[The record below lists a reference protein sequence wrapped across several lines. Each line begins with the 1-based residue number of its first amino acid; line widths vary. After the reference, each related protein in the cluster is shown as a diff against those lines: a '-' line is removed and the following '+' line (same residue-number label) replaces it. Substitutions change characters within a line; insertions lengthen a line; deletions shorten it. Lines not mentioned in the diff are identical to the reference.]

1 MHKLLQ
7 AIDLEKAYGAL
18 KVLKGVS
25 IEIEKGAFVA
35 IVGPS
40 GAGKSTLLHLLGSLD
55 KADKGSLSIN
65 GQSIEKMSAA
75 KQAAFRNKHIGFVFQ
90 SHHLL
95 PEFTALENAAMPLW
109 IGGLDKKKAEAE
121 AARVLKMVG
130 LEHRMDHKPTA
141 LSGGEQ
147 QRVAIARAIIQKP
160 EIIFADEPTGNLDTG
175 TAAEINRIFL
185 DLVQQ
190 HGITLVIV
198 THNEAL
204 AEMAH
209 RILVMKDGRIEEER
223 KGNFHQQDSC
233 N

>member
-1 MHKLLQ
+1 MHRLLQ
-7 AIDLEKAYGAL
+7 AKDLEKAYGAL

-25 IEIEKGAFVA
+25 IEIDKGAFVA

-109 IGGLDKKKAEAE
+109 IGGVDKKKAEAE
-121 AARVLKMVG
+121 AAGVLKMVG

>member
-1 MHKLLQ
+1 MHRLLQ

-40 GAGKSTLLHLLGSLD
+40 GAVKSTLLHLLGSLD

-109 IGGLDKKKAEAE
+109 IGGMDKKKAEAE
-121 AARVLKMVG
+121 AAAVLKMVG

-198 THNEAL
+198 THNEGL

-209 RILVMKDGRIEEER
+209 RILMMRDGRIEEER
-223 KGNFHQQDSC
+223 KGNFHQQEGR
-233 N
+233 

>member
-1 MHKLLQ
+1 MNTLLQ
-7 AIDLEKAYGAL
+7 AKDLEKAYGAL
-18 KVLKGVS
+18 KVLRGVS
-25 IEIEKGAFVA
+25 IDIEKGSFVA

-65 GQSIEKMSAA
+65 GQSIEQLSAGR
-75 KQAAFRNKHIGFVFQ
+75 QAAFRNKHIGFVFQ

-109 IGGLDKKKAEAE
+109 IGGMDKKKAEEE
-121 AARVLKMVG
+121 AAKVLQTVG
-130 LEHRMDHKPTA
+130 LGQRMDHKPAA

-160 EIIFADEPTGNLDTG
+160 EIIFADEPTGNLDTH
-175 TAAEINRIFL
+175 TASEINQIFL
-185 DLVQQ
+185 DLVNRY
-190 HGITLVIV
+190 GITLVIV

-209 RILVMKDGRIEEER
+209 RIFVMKDGRIEEER
-223 KGNFHQQDSC
+223 KGNFHQQEAT
-233 N
+233 